1 MNKSSFIK
9 WARDV
14 AVIFIGCLMIGVSF
28 NAFFD
33 RYGMAPGGLSGLFV
47 VIKTMTGLELWISNL
62 IFNVPLYIL
71 AFKLLGM
78 EACIKTLCGIVFCS
92 LGFKLTEPLTGITV
106 TEIEPLACLFGGLLL
121 GAGTGI
127 IFKVGGSTG
136 GTGLIGLLIGS
147 RSIGK
152 EISVPKIMGI
162 ADGLIV
168 LLAAVTGG
176 RVSIAIYSS
185 VALLLVI
192 VISDW
197 IIGTYKKGRRKDELG
212 NSSNVQ

>member
-1 MNKSSFIK
+1 MKRSGLIK
-9 WARDV
+9 WARDIT
-14 AVIFIGCLMIGVSF
+14 VIFLGCLMIGASF

-47 VIKTMTGLELWISNL
+47 IIKTLTGLGLWISNL
-62 IFNVPLYIL
+62 VFNIPLYIL
-71 AFKLLGM
+71 AFKLLSR
-78 EACIKTLCGIVFCS
+78 EACIKTLCGIAFCS
-92 LGFKLTEPLTGITV
+92 LGFKLTEFLTGITV
-106 TEIEPLACLFGGLLL
+106 TEIEPLACLLGGALL

-136 GTGLIGLLIGS
+136 GTGLIALLIGS
-147 RSIGK
+147 RPIGEK
-152 EISVPKIMGI
+152 ISVPKIMGL

-176 RVSIAIYSS
+176 RVSIAVYSS
-185 VALLLVI
+185 AALLLVI

-197 IIGTYKKGRRKDELG
+197 IIGTYKKGRSKDELG
-212 NSSNVQ
+212 NSSNVP